1 MEKASGGEAVD
12 AGALERGY
20 GRSRNSIKSAT
31 VLRPS
36 SLEFRISWSSGISR
50 DRSQV
55 TGLIKGKIIMET
67 NCKISVAGV
76 GDNSRAKTIADI
88 EQLVNISEKLA
99 YRLSQPFKLAEIIVT
114 DRFQEAVN
122 QLELETGPSGEYS
135 SIRSD
140 VRAVGT
146 TRKVV
151 LPGGDAQFVVIID
164 ASQMDACDSTSPRF
178 VATLYHE
185 LVHVR
190 FNSSR
195 VAHEREDETVINP
208 WSREAWLNGC
218 AKTVLD
224 EYDVDRQVDVFL
236 RSVCKK
242 SDGSDWTL
250 RELEE
255 AYQMDWV
262 GGLVNGLDRMPSVID
277 TKIYAYQ
284 TGHIAIDDLAE
295 YVIPYVKD
303 LLTLMS
309 HTIAIY
315 DRSDQWPAILD
326 LIRSTE
332 GGRRF
337 LRQNLDIIINQL
349 SNRECSVSDAKTA
362 IATAVENI
370 FVHCGLGFQTVD
382 EGVYISV
389 QAPAK

>member
-1 MEKASGGEAVD
+1 M
-12 AGALERGY
+12 
-20 GRSRNSIKSAT
+20 
-31 VLRPS
+31 
-36 SLEFRISWSSGISR
+36 
-50 DRSQV
+50 
-55 TGLIKGKIIMET
+55 
-67 NCKISVAGV
+67 
-76 GDNSRAKTIADI
+76 
-88 EQLVNISEKLA
+88 
-99 YRLSQPFKLAEIIVT
+99 
-114 DRFQEAVN
+114 
-122 QLELETGPSGEYS
+122 
-135 SIRSD
+135 
-140 VRAVGT
+140 
-146 TRKVV
+146 
-151 LPGGDAQFVVIID
+151 
-164 ASQMDACDSTSPRF
+164 
-178 VATLYHE
+178 
-185 LVHVR
+185 
-190 FNSSR
+190 
-195 VAHEREDETVINP
+195 INP

-236 RSVCKK
+236 RSGCKK

-250 RELEE
+250 KELEE

-277 TKIYAYQ
+277 AKIYAYQ
-284 TGHIAIDDLAE
+284 TGLIAIDDLAE

-362 IATAVENI
+362 IATAVESI